1 MQELIDRLR
10 ACGIHPTLQRLAVAA
25 CVLGTGAHPTA
36 DQVLVQVR
44 RRHPT
49 ISRATVYNTLN
60 LFLEKGL
67 LRTQILREN
76 TIAFDPNTTAHHH
89 FVDEETGKV
98 YDVPWKAIRVSGH
111 ERLRG
116 FRVRE
121 FQVVMRGRRRKA
133 R

>member
-1 MQELIDRLR
+1 MQELIGRLR
-10 ACGIHPTLQRLAVAA
+10 ACGVHPTLQRLAVAA
-25 CVLGTGAHPTA
+25 CVLDTDTHPTA

-76 TIAFDPNTTAHHH
+76 TIAFDPNTSAHHH
-89 FVDEETGKV
+89 FVDDETGQV
-98 YDVPWKAIRVSGH
+98 YDVPWRALRVSGQA
-111 ERLRG
+111 RLRG
-116 FRVRE
+116 FKVRE

-133 R
+133 K